1 MDADA
6 DEVRRGSRGVEG
18 GRNHDSESTSST
30 GYQQLYQ
37 QGRRKYA
44 MDDGQMG
51 ATYTYDRESNQR
63 DKHDGGQVY
72 VDPDKKCDKNSMLQ
86 EMRGERHDMY
96 KRTDNDNTMR
106 EGGWAAGYRG
116 HGGSGGK
123 GWGIERNRISKMMM
137 RSNFRRG

>member
-1 MDADA
+1 
-6 DEVRRGSRGVEG
+6 
-18 GRNHDSESTSST
+18 
-30 GYQQLYQ
+30 
-37 QGRRKYA
+37 
-44 MDDGQMG
+44 
-51 ATYTYDRESNQR
+51 
-63 DKHDGGQVY
+63 
-72 VDPDKKCDKNSMLQ
+72 
-86 EMRGERHDMY
+86 MY